1 MDERIMTVPTG
12 KNSVSFIKH
21 DNVIANAAIDLIR
34 AGAAIQRV
42 VAAEAIEDVFFASA
56 QQRIRR

>member
-1 MDERIMTVPTG
+1 MTVPTG